1 MPRFPEAPKSALIRA
16 ANRDGKKSGSR
27 PTEAWAPEAW
37 APEARAPEARPTAA
51 ERRAARRTRVGR
63 DDLEGPHPSTLG
75 TDAPGSGPALSAGE
89 PAAEQHNAHPA
100 PPDPSQHDPSQPT
113 RSQNDPTQPG
123 PGQRWSTWRSVAK
136 GQRGPD
142 PQPEWLVTRD
152 AALDTELGI
161 LKTGKEADA
170 FLLERAVP
178 IAVPEPD
185 LAAPDPGQAT
195 SHAPDHAPDQA
206 ETGAERCL
214 LVAKRYRS
222 LEHGQFHRGTEYT
235 EGRRV
240 RRTRDQR
247 AMEDRKSAWGRA
259 VSATQWADAEFIA
272 LRDLWSAGAP
282 VPYPVQI
289 DGTELLMEFVGTELV
304 DDETGLTQAVAAPR
318 LTRERPSADLL
329 ESYWQQLTHGMA
341 VLARLGLAHGD
352 LSPYNILADGERL
365 VIIDLPQVVDLA
377 ANPFASE
384 VLLRDCRTVCTWFT
398 ARGLDVDADALFAD
412 LLAQAF

>member
-1 MPRFPEAPKSALIRA
+1 LPRFPEAPKSLLIRA
-16 ANRDGKKSGSR
+16 ARGDQSDSR
-27 PTEAWAPEAW
+27 PS
-37 APEARAPEARPTAA
+37 AA
-51 ERRAARRTRVGR
+51 ELRATRRARVARE
-63 DDLEGPHPSTLG
+63 DLEGPHPSTLQADRSDDG
-75 TDAPGSGPALSAGE
+75 GYRHQYDDESADRLDELGDRIG
-89 PAAEQHNAHPA
+89 AAEQGAGLHGTNAH
-100 PPDPSQHDPSQPT
+100 DV
-113 RSQNDPTQPG
+113 DPTQPG

-136 GQRGPD
+136 GQRGPE
-142 PQPEWLVTRD
+142 PLPEWLVTRD

-178 IAVPEPD
+178 PGADPASDDPASDGGWSGEP
-185 LAAPDPGQAT
+185 
-195 SHAPDHAPDQA
+195 
-206 ETGAERCL
+206 ERCL

-235 EGRRV
+235 EGRRT

-259 VSATQWADAEFIA
+259 VSATQWADAEFVA
-272 LRDLWSAGAP
+272 LRDTWAAGAP

-289 DGTELLMEFVGTELV
+289 DGTEVLMEFIGTEV
-304 DDETGLTQAVAAPR
+304 TDDAGRTQAVAAPR
-318 LTRERPSADLL
+318 LTRERPSDDLL
-329 ESYWQQLTHGMA
+329 ESYWEQLTHGMS

-352 LSPYNILADGERL
+352 LSPYNILAHGERL

-398 ARGLDVDADALFAD
+398 ARGLDVDPDALLAD

>member
-1 MPRFPEAPKSALIRA
+1 MPRFPEAPKSLLIQAASRSNRSGTRPTDDELR
-16 ANRDGKKSGSR
+16 ANRR
-27 PTEAWAPEAW
+27 
-37 APEARAPEARPTAA
+37 ARIAR
-51 ERRAARRTRVGR
+51 E
-63 DDLEGPHPSTLG
+63 DLEGPHPSTFGADPARAGGDTAEHTATEYDTDGYDTDGYG
-75 TDAPGSGPALSAGE
+75 TGRDVVGAGATPADPGGADAAQRDLA
-89 PAAEQHNAHPA
+89 
-100 PPDPSQHDPSQPT
+100 
-113 RSQNDPTQPG
+113 QPG

-142 PQPEWLVTRD
+142 PLPDWLVTRD

-170 FLLERAVP
+170 YLLERAVP
-178 IAVPEPD
+178 AG
-185 LAAPDPGQAT
+185 AAAWSDGTPSDGTPSDSTGQ
-195 SHAPDHAPDQA
+195 
-206 ETGAERCL
+206 AERCL

-222 LEHGQFHRGTEYT
+222 LEHGQFHRGSEYT
-235 EGRRV
+235 EGRRT

-259 VSATQWADAEFIA
+259 VSATQWADAEFVA

-289 DGTELLMEFVGTELV
+289 DGTEVLMEFVGTEV
-304 DDETGLTQAVAAPR
+304 TDDAGGVQPVAAPR
-318 LTRERPSADLL
+318 LTRERPSDDLL
-329 ESYWQQLTHGMA
+329 ESYWEQLTHGMS
-341 VLARLGLAHGD
+341 VLARLGFAHGD

-365 VIIDLPQVVDLA
+365 VIIDLPQVVDLV

-384 VLLRDCRTVCTWFT
+384 VLLRDCRTVCAWFT

-412 LLAQAF
+412 LLAQAL

>member
-1 MPRFPEAPKSALIRA
+1 LPRFPDSPTSALIHAANKAGKQHDKRSADAEQRA
-16 ANRDGKKSGSR
+16 AG
-27 PTEAWAPEAW
+27 
-37 APEARAPEARPTAA
+37 
-51 ERRAARRTRVGR
+51 RTRVTR
-63 DDLEGPHPSTLG
+63 EDLEGPYPGARDTDRSGVDAFG
-75 TDAPGSGPALSAGE
+75 TPG
-89 PAAEQHNAHPA
+89 H
-100 PPDPSQHDPSQPT
+100 DVDHDPFEGTEHDPT
-113 RSQNDPTQPG
+113 QHDPTQPG

-142 PQPEWLVTRD
+142 PLPEWVVTRD
-152 AALDTELGI
+152 AAIDTELGI

-170 FLLERAVP
+170 FLVERAVP
-178 IAVPEPD
+178 AGADASSDGGPD
-185 LAAPDPGQAT
+185 LAL
-195 SHAPDHAPDQA
+195 DQA
-206 ETGAERCL
+206 ATRCL

-222 LEHGQFHRGTEYT
+222 LEHGQFHRGSEYT
-235 EGRRV
+235 EGRTV

-272 LRDLWSAGAP
+272 LREAWSAGAP

-289 DGTELLMEFVGTELV
+289 DGTEVLMEYIGTEET
-304 DDETGLTQAVAAPR
+304 DDLGRTQAVAAPR
-318 LTRERPSADLL
+318 LTRVRPSDDLL
-329 ESYWQQLTHGMA
+329 ESYWEQLTHGMS
-341 VLARLGLAHGD
+341 VLARLGFAHGD

-377 ANPFASE
+377 ANPFSSD
-384 VLLRDCRTVCTWFT
+384 VLLRDCRTVCDWFT

>member
-1 MPRFPEAPKSALIRA
+1 MDAVDSGAAHADPRQA
-16 ANRDGKKSGSR
+16 
-27 PTEAWAPEAW
+27 
-37 APEARAPEARPTAA
+37 
-51 ERRAARRTRVGR
+51 
-63 DDLEGPHPSTLG
+63 
-75 TDAPGSGPALSAGE
+75 
-89 PAAEQHNAHPA
+89 
-100 PPDPSQHDPSQPT
+100 DPSE
-113 RSQNDPTQPG
+113 PG

-142 PQPEWLVTRD
+142 PVPGWVVTRD

-178 IAVPEPD
+178 PGGVTPSDRGPD
-185 LAAPDPGQAT
+185 GGLPAGDAP
-195 SHAPDHAPDQA
+195 SDQ
-206 ETGAERCL
+206 AERCL

-235 EGRRV
+235 EGRRT

-259 VSATQWADAEFIA
+259 VSATQWADAEFVA

-289 DGTELLMEFVGTELV
+289 DGTEVLMEFIGTEV
-304 DDETGLTQAVAAPR
+304 SDEAGRVQAVAAPR
-318 LTRERPSADLL
+318 LTRERPSDDLL
-329 ESYWQQLTHGMA
+329 ESYWEQLTGGMG
-341 VLARLGLAHGD
+341 VLARLGFAHGD

-377 ANPFASE
+377 SNPFASE
-384 VLLRDCRTVCTWFT
+384 VLLRDCRTVCAWFT